1 MSLSKYIILIF
12 GFSLLLNSCI
22 KEEYN
27 NDVNASL
34 VFSTDSIFFDT
45 VFTNVGSTTAYLT
58 IHNPSD
64 KILNI
69 NSIGLGMGSSSQFRL
84 NVNGQSAELVRN
96 IELDAKDSLYVLV
109 EVTVN
114 PNAENEPFVIQDSLV
129 CNING
134 KSQDVKLLAW
144 GQNAHY
150 IDGRKN
156 GHIQTQIWT
165 NDKPYLIYNSMQI
178 DSLQT
183 LTIEKGVKIYLH
195 KDSYLIAKG
204 ELNIQGSFE
213 EPVVIQG
220 DRLEESYKDIPGQW
234 GNIILADGSGVHHI
248 SWAEI
253 RNGII
258 GIQVGSLSGLQK
270 PALIINNSKIENM
283 NYAGLFALTSSIQ
296 AQNCLIS
303 NCGFYS
309 MAILAGGAYQFQQC
323 TFANYW
329 NYAQRSEPSVII
341 SNNFTNSEGQ
351 QIVYDL
357 IQADF
362 SNCIIYGDKDNEL
375 LLSND
380 LSVPFNYTFE
390 NSLLKVDEN
399 FNLDPD
405 HFVDV
410 IKNSDPNFIDSYKL
424 DFQLDTLSPAKD
436 VGKLSTGQNAP
447 IDLNNNSHIADGLPD
462 LGAYERTE

>member
-1 MSLSKYIILIF
+1 MSIHKYILIF
-12 GFSLLLNSCI
+12 VSIALLFSSCI

-27 NDVNASL
+27 NDDNASL

-58 IHNPSD
+58 IHNPSN

-69 NSIGLGMGSSSQFRL
+69 NSIGLGMGSASQYRL
-84 NVNGQSAELVRN
+84 NINGQTSELVRN
-96 IELDAKDSLYVLV
+96 IELDANDSLYVLV

-134 KSQDVKLLAW
+134 KSQDVKLIAW

-156 GHIQTQIWT
+156 GHIQTQTWT
-165 NDKPYLIYNSMQI
+165 ADKPYLIYNSMQI

-183 LTIEKGVKIYLH
+183 LTIEEGVKIYLH

-204 ELNIQGSFE
+204 KLNIQGSFDN
-213 EPVVIQG
+213 PVVIQG
-220 DRLEESYKDIPGQW
+220 DRLEQAYKNVPGQW
-234 GNIILADGSGVHHI
+234 GNIILTDGSGVHHI
-248 SWAEI
+248 NWAEI

-258 GIQVGSLSGLQK
+258 GIQVGSLSASQK
-270 PALIINNSKIENM
+270 PALIIKNSKIENM
-283 NYAGLFALTSSIQ
+283 NYAGLFALTSTIQ
-296 AQNCLIS
+296 AQNCLVS
-303 NCGFYS
+303 NCGFYN
-309 MAILAGGAYQFQQC
+309 MAILAGGAYQFEQC

-329 NYAQRSEPSVII
+329 NYGQRSEPSVII
-341 SNNFTNSEGQ
+341 SNNFTNAEGQ

-380 LSVPFNYTFE
+380 LSVPFNYLFE
-390 NSLLKVDEN
+390 NSLLKVEEEFTLN
-399 FNLDPD
+399 PD
-405 HFVDV
+405 HYTNV
-410 IKNSDPNFIDSYKL
+410 IKNINPNFINSYQL
-424 DFQLDTLSPAKD
+424 DYQLDTLSPAKD
-436 VGKLSTGQNAP
+436 IGKLSIGQAAP

-462 LGAYERTE
+462 LGAYERVE